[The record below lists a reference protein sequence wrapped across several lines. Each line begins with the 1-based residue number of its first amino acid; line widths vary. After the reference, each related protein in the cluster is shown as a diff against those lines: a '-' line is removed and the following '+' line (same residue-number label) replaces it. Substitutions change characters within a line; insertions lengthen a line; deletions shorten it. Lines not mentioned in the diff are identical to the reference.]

1 MSLEFINLGIPFKRE
16 LEQNIYYKN
25 FDEPVGTRRVDF
37 LVNEDIIVEI
47 KAIVKLE
54 DVHYAQVL
62 NYLKAYKKEIGILIN
77 FGAKSVE
84 YKRFVLSK

>member
-1 MSLEFINLGIPFKRE
+1 LEFINLGIPFKRE